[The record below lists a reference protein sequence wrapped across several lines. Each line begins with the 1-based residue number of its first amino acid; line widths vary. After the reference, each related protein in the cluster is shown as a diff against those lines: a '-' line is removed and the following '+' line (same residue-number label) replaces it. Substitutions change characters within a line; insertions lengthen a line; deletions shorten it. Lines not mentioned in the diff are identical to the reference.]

1 MRSREGTGRH
11 RQPEFRI
18 DCPHCGLSCLARR
31 QGRNR
36 VQHIRAHLDD
46 AGNVCP
52 PLAPHEHA
60 ELRTTGTDPRF
71 GNQLQLF

>member
-36 VQHIRAHLDD
+36 VQHIRAHLNDN
-46 AGNVCP
+46 GKVCP
-52 PLAPHEHA
+52 PLTPSEAKVIA
-60 ELRTTGTDPRF
+60 STGTDPRF
-71 GNQLQLF
+71 GNQLALF